1 VVWIRTSIFGEMGI
15 NIRRRN
21 SNICWSHVR
30 HRRFIDALYIHH
42 WPRLA
47 IAPCEMERPLAN
59 QLVTRRVPHAAK
71 WVFRHHFFRLH
82 LLKSEINKTLTILM
96 GTSASANPTVM
107 LRAVLCRSA
116 AAVVGSCFR
125 MFWRKWEY
133 HCTRCIALSAES
145 GSIR

>member
-1 VVWIRTSIFGEMGI
+1 MEESQWEQKVNVNSAKAHKFGRHAHEM
-15 NIRRRN
+15 
-21 SNICWSHVR
+21 VP
-30 HRRFIDALYIHH
+30 ALFCC
-42 WPRLA
+42 L
-47 IAPCEMERPLAN
+47 
-59 QLVTRRVPHAAK
+59 QV
-71 WVFRHHFFRLH
+71 
-82 LLKSEINKTLTILM
+82 LKSEINKTLTTLM